1 MVLRW
6 GIAGAGRISH
16 DFVTAVQ
23 SAYPI
28 DHKVVAVAARSEDGA
43 TVFAKEH
50 QIPKAYGG
58 YEKLAMDHDVD
69 IVYVGN
75 LNTQHFSTCKM
86 MLEQGKHVLCEK
98 PFTMNEKQSRRLI
111 ELARSRK
118 LFIME
123 AVWSRCFPVYHEAKR
138 MMDSGEIG
146 DVLFAAVHFGHAL
159 QHVERLTTVLDM
171 GGTILDVGVAILDM
185 SGTILDLVG
194 TSLDLGEI
202 IFDLGVGGNNFRS
215 GRNNFGSRRNNFGS
229 GRDHFRCGRGNRLR
243 WGSFRC
249 GRVNFRSEQ
258 DNFRSG
264 RKNFGFCGTILG
276 AGGAIDPD
284 GAILDVGVAI
294 LDLSGTIFDPG
305 ETILDVGGT
314 ILDLG
319 ETILDGGGT
328 ILDVGV
334 AILDL
339 SGTILD
345 LVGTSLDL
353 GEIIFDL
360 GGGGQF

>member
-23 SAYPI
+23 SAYPK

-86 MLEQGKHVLCEK
+86 MLEQGNHVLCEK
-98 PFTMNEKQSRRLI
+98 PFMMNEKQTRRLI
-111 ELARSRK
+111 KLARSRK

-159 QHVERLTTVLDM
+159 QHVERHTSMQM
-171 GGTILDVGVAILDM
+171 GG
-185 SGTILDLVG
+185 
-194 TSLDLGEI
+194 
-202 IFDLGVGGNNFRS
+202 
-215 GRNNFGSRRNNFGS
+215 
-229 GRDHFRCGRGNRLR
+229 
-243 WGSFRC
+243 
-249 GRVNFRSEQ
+249 
-258 DNFRSG
+258 
-264 RKNFGFCGTILG
+264 
-276 AGGAIDPD
+276 
-284 GAILDVGVAI
+284 GAILDLGVYVLQFQQYVFRNLKPLNVAVNGTKGTLKI
-294 LDLSGTIFDPG
+294 PDFWCPTRLITPTAVKEYPLPRSEKPYLHHNSAGLCYQAEEARKCIISGQIECPHMTHA
-305 ETILDVGGT
+305 ETIELAR
-314 ILDLG
+314 LMDLLRK
-319 ETILDGGGT
+319 EI
-328 ILDVGV
+328 GV
-334 AILDL
+334 
-339 SGTILD
+339 
-345 LVGTSLDL
+345 
-353 GEIIFDL
+353 IFPEDS
-360 GGGGQF
+360 QEF